1 MRGERVAVVA
11 LSAIVAATLIGAA
24 SAQDSSSGFA
34 EFFSPGKRGPLPVA
48 THKSCA
54 GRVPRLAPGD
64 TASAIRAFS
73 SP

>member
-34 EFFSPGKRGPLPVA
+34 EFFSPG
-48 THKSCA
+48 
-54 GRVPRLAPGD
+54 
-64 TASAIRAFS
+64 
-73 SP
+73 